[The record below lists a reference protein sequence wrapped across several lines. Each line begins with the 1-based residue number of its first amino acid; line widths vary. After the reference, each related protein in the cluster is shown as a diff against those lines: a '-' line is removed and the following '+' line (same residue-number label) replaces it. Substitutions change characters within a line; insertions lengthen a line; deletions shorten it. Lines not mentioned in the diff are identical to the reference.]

1 MFIDNQNIT
10 ILSELLFVHSSIIRT
25 FVSDVIFQLETRD
38 KWQLS
43 PRVGFWWSVV
53 YLAIYSEE
61 PSDSYYWSSAQS
73 AVTFK
78 YSIFFPIAH
87 IRASTA
93 AASVVAILIHF
104 WHRFFAGELLCI
116 QRLYS
121 AISTI
126 TNTTS
131 GRAGRFTERNPAE
144 SSKIIRRGC
153 LVSQPVAKPF
163 FPGYHE
169 IINSKGG
176 TFKNPLLMVGM
187 WYSMRTCMIYG
198 TTIQTILNIF

>member
-1 MFIDNQNIT
+1 M
-10 ILSELLFVHSSIIRT
+10 
-25 FVSDVIFQLETRD
+25 
-38 KWQLS
+38 
-43 PRVGFWWSVV
+43 
-53 YLAIYSEE
+53 
-61 PSDSYYWSSAQS
+61 
-73 AVTFK
+73 TFK

-87 IRASTA
+87 IRAST

-153 LVSQPVAKPF
+153 LVSQPAAKPF
-163 FPGYHE
+163 FPGHE

-198 TTIQTILNIF
+198 TTILLESYAIVVSKCLS

>member
-25 FVSDVIFQLETRD
+25 FVSNVIFQLETRD

-78 YSIFFPIAH
+78 YSIFSPIAH

-93 AASVVAILIHF
+93 AARRQWS
-104 WHRFFAGELLCI
+104 
-116 QRLYS
+116 LYWS
-121 AISTI
+121 ISGI
-126 TNTTS
+126 D
-131 GRAGRFTERNPAE
+131 FL
-144 SSKIIRRGC
+144 
-153 LVSQPVAKPF
+153 LVSYCVSSVSTLPSVQLLILHLVELGDSPREIPLRVAK
-163 FPGYHE
+163 
-169 IINSKGG
+169 
-176 TFKNPLLMVGM
+176 
-187 WYSMRTCMIYG
+187 
-198 TTIQTILNIF
+198 